1 MENSKE
7 AMFVYEDAAFRLV
20 LSFEAYYVLR
30 PRCKR
35 TIMGTVVGVV
45 TWH

>member
-1 MENSKE
+1 MQNSKE
-7 AMFVYEDAAFRLV
+7 AMFVYKDAAFHLV
-20 LSFEAYYVLR
+20 HSFEAYHVLR

-35 TIMGTVVGVV
+35 TIMGTVFGVA